1 MKSKVQEKRLGK
13 LRKDL
18 KILKRGDSYEPNT
31 NVQRRI
37 KKIQTNEKW
46 TNPEAIGWSSYLST
60 QKKDL
65 DDLKMD
71 V

>member
-1 MKSKVQEKRLGK
+1 LISEELNELDEEIMKSKVQEKRLGK

-37 KKIQTNEKW
+37 KKIQTNGK
-46 TNPEAIGWSSYLST
+46 
-60 QKKDL
+60 
-65 DDLKMD
+65 
-71 V
+71 